1 MTEQTTD
8 VGGLR
13 TIVVGSPDDSALHLV
28 LLHGYG
34 MSAADLSPFAH
45 SMGAGALTFVPDGPL
60 SVESRGRAWWDSL
73 SERQPLEGRRTPRD
87 LAHMN
92 PAGRAV
98 ARTALT
104 NLIAGVHSWVPPKPL
119 VLAGFSQGGM
129 LACDAVLAGVVRVA
143 GLALMSSS
151 RIAIDEWTRTSERLR
166 GLPVFVSHGR
176 RDDALAFGA
185 GEALRDFATESGA
198 KVTWVAFDDGH
209 ELPLIVW
216 RELRK
221 FLRDVMTF
229 EHS

>member
-1 MTEQTTD
+1 MTEETRD

-13 TIVVGSPDDSALHLV
+13 TVIVGSPGDSALHLV
-28 LLHGYG
+28 LLHGYS
-34 MSAADLSPFAH
+34 MSAADLAPFAH
-45 SMGAGALTFVPDGPL
+45 SMGSMALTFVPDGPL
-60 SVESRGRAWWDSL
+60 VVESGRAWWDSL
-73 SERQPLEGRRTPRD
+73 SERRPPPGRRTPRD

-98 ARTALT
+98 ARTALA
-104 NLIAGVHSWVPPKPL
+104 NLIAGIHSWVAPKPL

-129 LACDAVLAGVVRVA
+129 LACDAVLAGDVRVV

-151 RIAIDEWTRTSERLR
+151 RIAIDEWTETSRPLR

-176 RDDALAFGA
+176 RDDDLAFAA

-198 KVTWVAFDDGH
+198 KVTWVAFDEGH
-209 ELPLIVW
+209 ELPLVVW

-221 FLRDVMTF
+221 FLRDVVALH
-229 EHS
+229 HS